1 MDTEKVNISFK
12 SNVVNVKDFF
22 LFDWQLF
29 LSVKG
34 LHSVQQKDLNDLCSS
49 LPHQLDWS
57 THGSSR
63 GEYIVN
69 QDDFI
74 SLLDTRSTH

>member
-49 LPHQLDWS
+49 LPHQLD
-57 THGSSR
+57 
-63 GEYIVN
+63 
-69 QDDFI
+69 
-74 SLLDTRSTH
+74 